1 MLVKT
6 LMKQTRYGL
15 YNYLLLFFFT
25 AAKGYQNKH
34 NIFFNPTFM
43 EEIIKTLVEQI
54 SHSEQFERAQIFS
67 LVHIFFLQRKCLLFS
82 ICVLFVAVHITAHHL
97 PIYS

>member
-25 AAKGYQNKH
+25 AAKGYQNRH

-67 LVHIFFLQRKCLLFS
+67 LVHFFFAEKMSFIFHLYALCCGSHQRTPLTY
-82 ICVLFVAVHITAHHL
+82 I
-97 PIYS
+97 